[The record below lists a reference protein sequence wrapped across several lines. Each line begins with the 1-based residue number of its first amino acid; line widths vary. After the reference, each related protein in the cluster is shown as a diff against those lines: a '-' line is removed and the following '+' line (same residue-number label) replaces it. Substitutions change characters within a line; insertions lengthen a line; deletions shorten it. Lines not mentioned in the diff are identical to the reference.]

1 MDFGDS
7 SALIFATASVVGSV
21 AFAISGFMTGVR
33 NDLDLMG
40 IFVLSFLSANGGG
53 VIRDL
58 LVGRTPAI
66 MASTVPF
73 WLTAAAI
80 FFAIV
85 FRLQNASVEQRRI
98 FVVSDAIGLAAF
110 GIHGALIGIEA
121 GLHVFGV
128 ITLSFL
134 TATGGGMIRDMLV
147 NEVPMVL
154 REDFYGSVAFLL
166 AIAVLCLQWA
176 GLVGTVSLL
185 SVFVSG
191 VALRLIARKRR
202 WRLPKVTPRPDIPG

>member
-1 MDFGDS
+1 
-7 SALIFATASVVGSV
+7 VGSE
-21 AFAISGFMTGVR
+21 AFAIYGLMTGGR

-58 LVGRTPAI
+58 LVGRTPAV

-73 WLTAAAI
+73 WLSA
-80 FFAIV
+80 FAIACAIL
-85 FRLQNASVEQRRI
+85 FRLQNAAVEQRRI
-98 FVVSDAIGLAAF
+98 FVVSDAVGLAAF

-121 GLHVFGV
+121 GLHGFGV

-166 AIAVLCLQWA
+166 AVAVLCLHA
-176 GLVGTVSLL
+176 ADVVGPISLIA
-185 SVFVSG
+185 VFGSG

-202 WRLPKVTPRPDIPG
+202 WRLPKVTPKQDVPA

>member
-1 MDFGDS
+1 MDLGDS
-7 SALIFATASVVGSV
+7 SALIFATASIVGSI

-80 FFAIV
+80 MFAIV
-85 FRLQNASVEQRRI
+85 LRLQNASVEQRRI
-98 FVVSDAIGLAAF
+98 FVVSDAVGLAAF

-121 GLHVFGV
+121 GLHGFGV

-154 REDFYGSVAFLL
+154 REDFYGSVALLL
-166 AIAVLCLQWA
+166 AIAVMSLHHIA
-176 GLVGTVSLL
+176 AVSPVSLL
-185 SVFVSG
+185 AVFVSG

-202 WRLPKVTPRPDIPG
+202 WRLPKVTPSLDVPA

>member
-7 SALIFATASVVGSV
+7 SALIFASASIVGSV

-53 VIRDL
+53 LIRDL

-73 WLTAAAI
+73 WLTA
-80 FFAIV
+80 FAIACGIL
-85 FRLQNASVEQRRI
+85 FRLQNAAVEQRRI
-98 FVVSDAIGLAAF
+98 FVVSDAVGLAAF

-121 GLHVFGV
+121 GLHGFGV

-166 AIAVLCLQWA
+166 AVAVLCMHA
-176 GLVGTVSLL
+176 ADVIGPMSLIA
-185 SVFVSG
+185 VFVGG
-191 VALRLIARKRR
+191 VALRLIARKRS
-202 WRLPKVTPRPDIPG
+202 WRLPKVTPKQDVPA

>member
-1 MDFGDS
+1 MDLGDS

-66 MASTVPF
+66 MASTLPF
-73 WLTAAAI
+73 WLTAFAI
-80 FFAIV
+80 ACAIV
-85 FRLQNASVEQRRI
+85 FRLQNAAVEQRRI
-98 FVVSDAIGLAAF
+98 FVVSDAVGLAAF
-110 GIHGALIGIEA
+110 GIHGALIGIET
-121 GLHVFGV
+121 GLHWFGV

-154 REDFYGSVAFLL
+154 REDFYGSVALLL
-166 AIAVLCLQWA
+166 AIAVMCLHHT
-176 GLVGTVSLL
+176 GTVSPVSLL
-185 SVFVSG
+185 AVFVSG

-202 WRLPKVTPRPDIPG
+202 WRLPKVTPSLDVPA

>member
-1 MDFGDS
+1 MDIGDS
-7 SALIFATASVVGSV
+7 SALIFATASVLGSV

-58 LVGRTPAI
+58 LVDRTPAI
-66 MASTVPF
+66 MTSTVPF
-73 WLTAAAI
+73 WLTTAAI
-80 FFAIV
+80 FGAV
-85 FRLQNASVEQRRI
+85 VLRLQNAAVEQRSI

-110 GIHGALIGIEA
+110 GIHGALIGIES
-121 GLHVFGV
+121 GLHGFGV

-166 AIAVLCLQWA
+166 AVAVLCLHQVDA
-176 GLVGTVSLL
+176 IGPLSLL
-185 SVFVSG
+185 SAFAG
-191 VALRLIARKRR
+191 GILLRLVARGRR
-202 WRLPKVTPRPDIPG
+202 WKLPKVRPRPDVPS